1 MNHPV
6 DKIKRYYYFTTSKF
20 KFVLAIQ
27 KVKDPQF
34 EPRAIL
40 LKFWNL
46 INTCGL
52 FTFVVLGQHLTHICE
67 RWAQDRT
74 DGLQYAYFNGA
85 GYESWENIWGI
96 WNGFTPRDGSALK
109 RVSTILR
116 KFGYLIM
123 DKDTQ
128 WTPHIP
134 VVYLPLNSKTFV
146 SEFR

>member
-1 MNHPV
+1 M
-6 DKIKRYYYFTTSKF
+6 
-20 KFVLAIQ
+20 
-27 KVKDPQF
+27 
-34 EPRAIL
+34 
-40 LKFWNL
+40 
-46 INTCGL
+46 
-52 FTFVVLGQHLTHICE
+52 THICE

-85 GYESWENIWGI
+85 GYESWENIWGM

-109 RVSTILR
+109 RVSTNLR
-116 KFGYLIM
+116 KFGNLIM